1 MKVELLEEN
10 GYKSRENLI
19 SIEKIC
25 KRGFIIALPTFLILV
40 ALYYLIYGWYDWSI
54 QPWKDYF
61 VGITIFIVGFLLHE
75 LIHALVWAFSS
86 EDKWKSVRFGYDL
99 NYLKP
104 FCNCSEAVTVGR
116 YKLSKLLPLLIT
128 GIIPYII
135 GIITNNFHLS
145 VASAAL
151 IGMCGVDIATLIMMR
166 KEKNTSYIVNDYD
179 DSKYG
184 GIIYEK

>member
-1 MKVELLEEN
+1 MKEL
-10 GYKSRENLI
+10 Y
-19 SIEKIC
+19 
-25 KRGFIIALPTFLILV
+25 
-40 ALYYLIYGWYDWSI
+40 
-54 QPWKDYF
+54 
-61 VGITIFIVGFLLHE
+61 
-75 LIHALVWAFSS
+75 SS
-86 EDKWKSVRFGYDL
+86 AED
-99 NYLKP
+99 
-104 FCNCSEAVTVGR
+104 C